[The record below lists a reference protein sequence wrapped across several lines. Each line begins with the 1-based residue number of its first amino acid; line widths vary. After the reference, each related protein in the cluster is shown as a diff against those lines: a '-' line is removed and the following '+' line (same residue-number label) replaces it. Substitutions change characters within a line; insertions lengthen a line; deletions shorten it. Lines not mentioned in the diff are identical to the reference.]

1 MNIDPKWRFIIGIV
15 VTFAIGVSQGAV
27 QLTHAIPAGW
37 IEPSVA
43 WCGIIAFVGSA
54 GQTAISGLGMTNQS
68 RLAAVQPVP
77 IEQKIESFAHNP
89 EVKQIVTTQTLAD
102 ATTSEKVV
110 GPPTGAG
117 TK

>member
-54 GQTAISGLGMTNQS
+54 GQTAISGLGMTTSS
-68 RLAAVQPVP
+68 RVAAAANDPSIKQ
-77 IEQKIESFAHNP
+77 IITTP
-89 EVKQIVTTQTLAD
+89 EVAAAAPSQ
-102 ATTSEKVV
+102 KVV
-110 GPPTGAG
+110 SS
-117 TK
+117 